1 MKQFF
6 RLLLI
11 SFGLLLL
18 LGLNY
23 KKSGESDAVLTESYA
38 LTHPKLSAC
47 LPASS
52 ANDAETFLTAPA
64 MKQVPGHKREAVIQ
78 HEQNIS
84 TRIHTHIL
92 SSRDR
97 YMEFCPGNQ
106 MKTGYAMHLS
116 VQRGDPPMA

>member
-52 ANDAETFLTAPA
+52 ANDAETFLTAP
-64 MKQVPGHKREAVIQ
+64 GHKREAVIQ